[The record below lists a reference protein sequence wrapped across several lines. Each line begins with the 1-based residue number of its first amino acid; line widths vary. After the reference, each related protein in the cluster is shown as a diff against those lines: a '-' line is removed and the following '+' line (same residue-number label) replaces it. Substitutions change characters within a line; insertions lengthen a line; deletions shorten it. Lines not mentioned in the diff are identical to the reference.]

1 MSNLN
6 PFVLD
11 FDLLTG
17 YCNSGKVKPSLR
29 RVSNLRTQFSDE
41 AAAKALIDAGDPLLY
56 EFYELELPEESGV
69 LRFGTTRLYP
79 GKVGNEYFMT
89 RGTFIPFWTPVRS
102 TTRSPVTE

>member
-56 EFYELELPEESGV
+56 EFYELELRQS
-69 LRFGTTRLYP
+69 RQ
-79 GKVGNEYFMT
+79 
-89 RGTFIPFWTPVRS
+89 
-102 TTRSPVTE
+102 